1 MQNNKIYTYVG
12 FARRAGKFKAGLN
25 AIKTVKKGV
34 ELLLIC
40 HTASPNAIKEAEK
53 LSERFFCP
61 LFKTVTFTVEE
72 MMDKENCKLVA
83 ILDAELAKAIISNAG
98 EDLEE
103 ISGGRNE

>member
-34 ELLLIC
+34 ELLLLC
-40 HTASPNAIKEAEK
+40 HSASPNAIKEAEK

-61 LFKTVTFTVEE
+61 LYVAKTFTIED

>member
-1 MQNNKIYTYVG
+1 MQNNKIFTYVG
-12 FARRAGKFKAGLN
+12 FARRSGKFKAGVN

-34 ELLLIC
+34 ELLMLC
-40 HTASPNAIKEAEK
+40 KSASPNAIKEAEK

-61 LFKTVTFTVEE
+61 LYKTVTFTVED

-98 EDLEE
+98 EDLRD

>member
-34 ELLLIC
+34 ELLLLC
-40 HTASPNAIKEAEK
+40 HSASPNAIKEAEK

-61 LFKTVTFTVEE
+61 LYKTKTFMIED

-83 ILDAELAKAIISNAG
+83 ILDYELAKAIISNAG

>member
-1 MQNNKIYTYVG
+1 MQNNKIFTYVG

-34 ELLLIC
+34 ELLILC
-40 HTASPNAIKEAEK
+40 HTASSNAIKEAEK

-61 LFKTVTFTVEE
+61 MYKTITFTVED

-83 ILDAELAKAIISNAG
+83 ILDYELAKAIISNAG

-103 ISGGRNE
+103 VSGGRNE

>member
-34 ELLLIC
+34 ELLLLC
-40 HTASPNAIKEAEK
+40 HSASPNAIKEAEK

>member
-1 MQNNKIYTYVG
+1 MKNNKIFTYVG

-25 AIKTVKKGV
+25 AIKTVKKDV
-34 ELLLIC
+34 ELLILC
-40 HTASPNAIKEAEK
+40 HSASPNAIKEAEK

>member
-25 AIKTVKKGV
+25 AIKTVKKGI
-34 ELLLIC
+34 ELLILC
-40 HTASPNAIKEAEK
+40 HSASPNAIKEAEK

-61 LFKTVTFTVEE
+61 LYKTVTFTVED

-83 ILDAELAKAIISNAG
+83 ILDYELAKAIILNAG
-98 EDLEE
+98 EDLKE